1 MDYHGLSWTIM
12 DYHRLSWTINTEIG
26 NIEMD
31 VSVIDDIKVMMNQ
44 LLMEVPCD
52 PNCKYLSVG
61 PLSKLSLSVSLSLS
75 LSLSV
80 YLSISVFLPLSI

>member
-1 MDYHGLSWTIM
+1 M

-61 PLSKLSLSVSLSLS
+61 PPVHYQNCLSQSLLAFLSLS